1 MCVSL
6 ISDSS
11 KTVEVI
17 IIRLGTVTASDIL
30 MHDML
35 IILTLTFIQ
44 GHTALNR
51 ENNKCLISSENV
63 QAIPTMAAVKIVLL
77 KPCKGIDNLFSVR

>member
-1 MCVSL
+1 MQKSVHVCVFL
-6 ISDSS
+6 TSDSS
-11 KTVEVI
+11 KTIEVI
-17 IIRLGTVTASDIL
+17 IIRLGMVTAPDIL

-35 IILTLTFIQ
+35 IILTLAFIQ

-63 QAIPTMAAVKIVLL
+63 QAIPTMVAVKIVLL
-77 KPCKGIDNLFSVR
+77 KV